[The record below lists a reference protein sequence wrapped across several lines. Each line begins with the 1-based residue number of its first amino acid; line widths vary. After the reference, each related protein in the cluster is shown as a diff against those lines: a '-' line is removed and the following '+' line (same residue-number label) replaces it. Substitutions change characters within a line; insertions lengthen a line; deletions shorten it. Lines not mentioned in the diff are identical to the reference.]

1 LLASGTVSLINT
13 FFGLLNY
20 LAYEIIQTK
29 STFNRIPRFVTLTKS
44 RIPDTGVGAV
54 QVRVRTVAG
63 WTWGQLGSDRAT
75 LVVVLHELNV
85 AGHNTLD
92 LRKSF

>member
-1 LLASGTVSLINT
+1 MRKFRLKI
-13 FFGLLNY
+13 
-20 LAYEIIQTK
+20 
-29 STFNRIPRFVTLTKS
+29 FNMVPRFVTLTKS

-63 WTWGQLGSDRAT
+63 WTWGQLGSDGAT